1 MAKHLTARDVIA
13 IINIIDGW
21 KDEKLTWEQVCETSA
36 AVVGKIPTRQS
47 LNGNKRIKE
56 AYLAKKKGLK
66 IHGPRTALPSSLA
79 AAAQR
84 ITKLQS
90 ENDRLK
96 EKNSSLLEQFVVWQY
111 NAYKYG
117 LKEHQL
123 NEVLP
128 RIDRERTEKD

>member
-1 MAKHLTARDVIA
+1 MAKHLTTNDVTA

-21 KDEKLTWEQVCETSA
+21 KDEKITWEDLCESIA
-36 AVVGKIPTRQS
+36 PVVGKVPTRQS
-47 LNGNKRIKE
+47 LNGNKKIKE
-56 AYLAKKKGLK
+56 AYLGKKKGLK
-66 IHGPRTALPSSLA
+66 VHGPRTALPSSLA

-84 ITKLQS
+84 IEKLQS

-96 EKNSSLLEQFVVWQY
+96 EKNSALLEQFVVWQY

-123 NEVLP
+123 NDPLP
-128 RIDRERTEKD
+128 RIDRERTDL